1 MKGNE
6 GISQGNKRNI
16 YKILRQC
23 LGLSLNEMA
32 HKCQVSSVYYNQ
44 LETGRKTKP
53 SERILQSIADACD
66 IQIDTL
72 KFFLED
78 HHGKS
83 LDYEKYLLKALE
95 TLAKANQ
102 IGEYSIDKIDTM
114 SQSRDKRDKYIT
126 ENEIED
132 VQTEEGVETEDIL
145 LFPQEYKMQG

>member
-1 MKGNE
+1 MKGTGAIN
-6 GISQGNKRNI
+6 QGNNRNI
-16 YKILRQC
+16 FKVLRQC

-32 HKCQVSSVYYNQ
+32 DKCQVSSVYYNQ

-53 SERILQSIADACD
+53 SDKILQSIANACD

-83 LDYEKYLLKALE
+83 LDYEKYLLRALE

-102 IGEYSIDKIDTM
+102 IGEYSIGKIDTM
-114 SQSRDKRDKYIT
+114 SLSRDERKKYVT
-126 ENEIED
+126 ENRIE
-132 VQTEEGVETEDIL
+132 VETEKGVETEDIL
-145 LFPQEYKMQG
+145 LYPQEYKIQG